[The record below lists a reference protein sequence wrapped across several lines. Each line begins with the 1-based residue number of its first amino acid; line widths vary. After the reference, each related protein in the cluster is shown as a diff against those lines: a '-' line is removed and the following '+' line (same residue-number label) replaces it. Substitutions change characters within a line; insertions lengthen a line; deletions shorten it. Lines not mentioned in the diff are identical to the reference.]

1 MDCEEP
7 MDVDMSVVQIGH
19 KSHLTEEVTNVDES
33 NTNVVARENATISEN
48 QNISQKGAD
57 FVEKVVLTQEDH
69 KEEGDNIVFKEH
81 NTVNEENKSPDINC
95 QSLEP
100 DKAKDDANVLEVFDR
115 NCNNSI
121 NEIKSMDD
129 IVSIDRVSSEET
141 VVNLTELK
149 NVDQESHVESSTK
162 NTKDSAINE
171 EGHSSD
177 EEFLSA
183 DEGESEK
190 RKEIESVES
199 PAKTPPK
206 VGYNLNFDDLDSLNP
221 FQSKSCVQ
229 NTPDK
234 VVKDHV
240 QFEKNMNNQTK
251 TQVEE
256 PSKGKDI
263 KVGDDQIPLEIEKV
277 ELTSGVVDMDSEIKV
292 SVNEDVKNTTSEKQ
306 TSEDELESK
315 VENTIKNEHNSCK
328 IENVVESENSSCMRE
343 HEQYISEPTALSPPL
358 PKRGTYNLDDLENM
372 DAFQPRAQMVNSPV
386 VLETGEVL
394 EVQTEKIEKID
405 ETSTNSKKENES
417 ALDIL
422 DNIGGL
428 QKNIDAQSP
437 PLPKRGTYN
446 LDNLENMDAFQPRAE
461 MVNSP
466 IANQKTPQST
476 DTLEIDPFKPKT
488 QIMNSPVVLKTDAVI
503 EVQTEKIDKMDET
516 STNSKKENESAIDT
530 LGNIDGLQK
539 KIDDKESEHWGEIDL
554 CTSENKVTNS
564 PSSKQNFYEQLPDN
578 LDDIDPFKP
587 KKQMMNSP
595 LASVKSSN
603 DVACSSGQEDLSR
616 CDDIDQFKPRKQII
630 NSPDKDMTQKVDDI
644 DPFIPKHQMMNSPL
658 KTETEKDLLENM
670 DDADQFKP
678 TSQIKNLPDK
688 SVQEN
693 STTENLDVTDPF
705 KPTKQMMNSPVKDV
719 QDIFAENLDD
729 IDPFKHKTQVVNSP
743 DRVGDENSLPDNLED
758 IDPFKPRKQ
767 MMNSPDLGKGLS
779 CPDLPDNLEDI
790 DPFKP
795 RKQMMNSPDHGKGLS
810 CPDLPDSLEDIDP
823 FKSKSQLP
831 NSPVIKSN
839 VNSDVTDTLEVDHEP
854 KQQDKKSPVH
864 HETKDLNEVTKLH
877 ETNNSKERKD
887 IKMDAFDKIDPFKS
901 KSQVLNS
908 PDLRSDVKEIADP
921 FKPRNQMANSPF
933 GKEPAFLS
941 SARGA
946 FSPFTTRSKLPSTP
960 EEPFG

>member
-7 MDVDMSVVQIGH
+7 MDVDMSVVQIEH
-19 KSHLTEEVTNVDES
+19 KSHITEEVTNVDES
-33 NTNVVARENATISEN
+33 ITNVIDRENATISED
-48 QNISQKGAD
+48 QNNSQNGAD
-57 FVEKVVLTQEDH
+57 SVEKNVLTQEDH
-69 KEEGDNIVFKEH
+69 KEGDNIVFKEH
-81 NTVNEENKSPDINC
+81 NTVNEDYKSPDING

-100 DKAKDDANVLEVFDR
+100 DKAKDGANVLEVFDR

-121 NEIKSMDD
+121 NEVKSMDD

-141 VVNLTELK
+141 VVKLTEPK
-149 NVDQESHVESSTK
+149 NVDQESHVESFAK
-162 NTKDSAINE
+162 NTKDSAINV

-240 QFEKNMNNQTK
+240 QFEKNMNKQTK
-251 TQVEE
+251 TLVEE
-256 PSKGKDI
+256 PSKVKDI
-263 KVGDDQIPLEIEKV
+263 KVGDDQIPLEIKKV
-277 ELTSGVVDMDSEIKV
+277 ALDSGVVDMDSEIKV
-292 SVNEDVKNTTSEKQ
+292 SLNEDVKNTTSEKR
-306 TSEDELESK
+306 TEDEPESK
-315 VENTIKNEHNSCK
+315 VENTIENEHNSFK
-328 IENVVESENSSCMRE
+328 IENVAESEDNSCMQE

-358 PKRGTYNLDDLENM
+358 LKRGAYNLDNLENM
-372 DAFQPRAQMVNSPV
+372 EDAFQPRAQMVNSPV
-386 VLETGEVL
+386 VLKTDEVL
-394 EVQTEKIEKID
+394 EAQTEKIEKVD
-405 ETSTNSKKENES
+405 ETRTNSKKENES

-428 QKNIDAQSP
+428 QKKIDAQSP
-437 PLPKRGTYN
+437 PLPKRGAYN
-446 LDNLENMDAFQPRAE
+446 LDNLENMDAFQPRAQ

-466 IANQKTPQST
+466 IANQKTSQST
-476 DTLEIDPFKPKT
+476 ETLEIDPFKPKT

-503 EVQTEKIDKMDET
+503 EGQTEKIEKIDET
-516 STNSKKENESAIDT
+516 STNSKKENESALDT
-530 LGNIDGLQK
+530 LDNIDGLQK
-539 KIDDKESEHWGEIDL
+539 KIDDKESEQLGEIDL
-554 CTSENKVTNS
+554 CKSENKVTNS
-564 PSSKQNFYEQLPDN
+564 QSPKQNFYEQLPDN

-587 KKQMMNSP
+587 KKQMINSP

-616 CDDIDQFKPRKQII
+616 CDDIDPFKPRKQII

-658 KTETEKDLLENM
+658 KTETEKDLPENM
-670 DDADQFKP
+670 DDVDQFKP

-688 SVQEN
+688 SLQEN

-729 IDPFKHKTQVVNSP
+729 IDPFKPKTQVVNSP

-887 IKMDAFDKIDPFKS
+887 IKMDAFDEIDPFKS
-901 KSQVLNS
+901 KSQVPNS

-921 FKPRNQMANSPF
+921 FKPRNQMANSQF

>member
-7 MDVDMSVVQIGH
+7 MDVDMSVVQIEH
-19 KSHLTEEVTNVDES
+19 KSHITEEVTNVDES
-33 NTNVVARENATISEN
+33 ITNVIDRENATISED
-48 QNISQKGAD
+48 QNNSQNGAD
-57 FVEKVVLTQEDH
+57 SVEKNVLTQEDH

-81 NTVNEENKSPDINC
+81 NTVNEDYKSPDING

-141 VVNLTELK
+141 VVNLTEPK
-149 NVDQESHVESSTK
+149 NVDQESLVESSGK

-234 VVKDHV
+234 VLKDHV

-263 KVGDDQIPLEIEKV
+263 KVVDDQIPLEIKKV

-292 SVNEDVKNTTSEKQ
+292 SVNEDVKNTTSEKR
-306 TSEDELESK
+306 TSEEEPESK
-315 VENTIKNEHNSCK
+315 VENTIENEHKSCK
-328 IENVVESENSSCMRE
+328 IENVVESENNSCMQE

-358 PKRGTYNLDDLENM
+358 PKRGTYNLDNLENM

-386 VLETGEVL
+386 VLKTDEVL
-394 EVQTEKIEKID
+394 EVQTEKIEKVD

-595 LASVKSSN
+595 LASVKSTN

-616 CDDIDQFKPRKQII
+616 CDDIDPFKPRKQIM
-630 NSPDKDMTQKVDDI
+630 NSPDKDVTQKVDDI
-644 DPFIPKHQMMNSPL
+644 DPFIPKHQMMNSPS
-658 KTETEKDLLENM
+658 KKETEKHLPESM
-670 DDADQFKP
+670 DDVDPFKP
-678 TSQIKNLPDK
+678 TSQIKNSPDK

-693 STTENLDVTDPF
+693 NTTENLNVTDPF
-705 KPTKQMMNSPVKDV
+705 KPTKQMMNSPDLGKG
-719 QDIFAENLDD
+719 LSC
-729 IDPFKHKTQVVNSP
+729 P
-743 DRVGDENSLPDNLED
+743 GLPDNLED

-795 RKQMMNSPDHGKGLS
+795 RKQMMNSPDLGKGLS
-810 CPDLPDSLEDIDP
+810 CPDLPDSLDDIDP

-831 NSPVIKSN
+831 NSPVVKSN
-839 VNSDVTDTLEVDHEP
+839 VNSDLPDTSEVDLEP

-864 HETKDLNEVTKLH
+864 NETEDLNEVTKLH
-877 ETNNSKERKD
+877 ETNNTKERKD
-887 IKMDAFDKIDPFKS
+887 IKMDAFDEIDPFKS
-901 KSQVLNS
+901 KSQVPNS
-908 PDLRSDVKEIADP
+908 PDLRSDVIEIADP